1 MPDSLDYFTVLEE
14 ERRPWLDPEALKHK
28 FIALSGRSHPDRFR
42 ESSAESGAAQDRFTT
57 LNTAYNC
64 IREPRHRLRHLLE
77 LELGKKPADLQEIPS
92 GLIDVF
98 IQHGKLCRE
107 ADAFLAERA
116 KVNSPLVRVQ
126 YWERGQVIAEKLL
139 AWQSKLSSA
148 VEELN
153 GRLKAADS
161 RWIADTEKGT
171 LNGQDRDEL
180 LGTLSEL
187 FRLFSYY
194 WRWASQVQERI
205 VQLTMT

>member
-1 MPDSLDYFTVLEE
+1 MPEPTDYFTVLGA

-28 FIALSGRSHPDRFR
+28 FIALSGESHPDRFR
-42 ESSAESGAAQDRFTT
+42 ENSAASGAAQDRFTT

-64 IREPRHRLRHLLE
+64 IREPRRRLRHLLE
-77 LELGKKPADLQEIPS
+77 LELGKKPTDLQEIPP

-139 AWQSKLSSA
+139 AWQGQLNSA
-148 VEELN
+148 VEDLN
-153 GRLKAADS
+153 GRLKGADA
-161 RWIADTEKGT
+161 RWIIAGSTSVKH
-171 LNGQDRDEL
+171 DRDAQLGELTEL
-180 LGTLSEL
+180 LS
-187 FRLFSYY
+187 LFSYY
-194 WRWASQVQERI
+194 GRWASQVQERI